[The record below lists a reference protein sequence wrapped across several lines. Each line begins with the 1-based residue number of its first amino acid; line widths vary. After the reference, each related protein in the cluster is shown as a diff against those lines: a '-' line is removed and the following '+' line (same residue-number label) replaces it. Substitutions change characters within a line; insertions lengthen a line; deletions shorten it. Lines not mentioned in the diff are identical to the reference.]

1 MPRFMIIETSE
12 SQKSENNVKLVP
24 QMNREKRNEVCKR
37 KKMLKLCRKNCRDF
51 WYCLFFHGIP
61 QLGHAF
67 EKRHTFIKVGP
78 VIQVTTY

>member
-37 KKMLKLCRKNCRDF
+37 KKNVKAL
-51 WYCLFFHGIP
+51 
-61 QLGHAF
+61 
-67 EKRHTFIKVGP
+67 
-78 VIQVTTY
+78 